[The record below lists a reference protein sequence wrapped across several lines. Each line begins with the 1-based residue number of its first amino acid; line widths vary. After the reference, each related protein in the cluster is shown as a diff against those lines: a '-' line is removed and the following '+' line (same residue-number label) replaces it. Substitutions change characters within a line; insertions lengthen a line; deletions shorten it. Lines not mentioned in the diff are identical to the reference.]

1 MNGKFLVNVSFDLVY
16 EGDTEKLSN
25 ELHKMFRDF
34 AKEKALFVSNLSIY
48 QQKNPVT
55 GEPLKVNDDGSVY
68 VEKFEIKNL
77 VTPTL

>member
-25 ELHKMFRDF
+25 ELHKMFKDF

-55 GEPLKVNDDGSVY
+55 GEPLKVNDDGTPY

-77 VTPTL
+77 VTSTL